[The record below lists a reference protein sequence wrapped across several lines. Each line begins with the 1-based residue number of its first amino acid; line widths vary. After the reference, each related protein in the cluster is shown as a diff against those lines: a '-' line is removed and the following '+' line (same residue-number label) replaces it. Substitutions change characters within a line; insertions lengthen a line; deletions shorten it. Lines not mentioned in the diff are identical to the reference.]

1 MSKNNENKKSN
12 QKTTMNKI
20 ACAIMVSLSGT
31 CFLKGE
37 IAPPE
42 TEWKG
47 ARLIYEGVSIQNE
60 VTLPQKGVMY
70 HDEDKLSFNIT
81 NATIEMTTSLSK
93 KPQCGKEWCYKG
105 ISHIIIKYCGP
116 IAEPDDGGTIYFE
129 PTYNHHVWFDNDK
142 YGQWGI
148 MFSKV
153 YIITRIKNANI
164 EDTKDYGISGED
176 GSIFFQYVEKMM
188 AEM

>member
-1 MSKNNENKKSN
+1 
-12 QKTTMNKI
+12 
-20 ACAIMVSLSGT
+20 
-31 CFLKGE
+31 
-37 IAPPE
+37 
-42 TEWKG
+42 
-47 ARLIYEGVSIQNE
+47 
-60 VTLPQKGVMY
+60 MY

-153 YIITRIKNANI
+153 YIITLHQKCEYRGYQRLWHQRGGRKHLFPIRG
-164 EDTKDYGISGED
+164 KDD
-176 GSIFFQYVEKMM
+176 G
-188 AEM
+188 

>member
-60 VTLPQKGVMY
+60 VTLPQKGVQEAAMR
-70 HDEDKLSFNIT
+70 
-81 NATIEMTTSLSK
+81 
-93 KPQCGKEWCYKG
+93 KG
-105 ISHIIIKYCGP
+105 VVLQGHQP
-116 IAEPDDGGTIYFE
+116 
-129 PTYNHHVWFDNDK
+129 HHYQILWSD
-142 YGQWGI
+142 
-148 MFSKV
+148 
-153 YIITRIKNANI
+153 RRA
-164 EDTKDYGISGED
+164 
-176 GSIFFQYVEKMM
+176 
-188 AEM
+188 

>member
-1 MSKNNENKKSN
+1 
-12 QKTTMNKI
+12 MNKI

-93 KPQCGKEWCYKG
+93 KPMLIYEDRSLTVTTIPLRHRMPCCGFLFRRDHLLRADLQ
-105 ISHIIIKYCGP
+105 SSRL
-116 IAEPDDGGTIYFE
+116 
-129 PTYNHHVWFDNDK
+129 V
-142 YGQWGI
+142 
-148 MFSKV
+148 
-153 YIITRIKNANI
+153 
-164 EDTKDYGISGED
+164 
-176 GSIFFQYVEKMM
+176 
-188 AEM
+188 

>member
-1 MSKNNENKKSN
+1 
-12 QKTTMNKI
+12 
-20 ACAIMVSLSGT
+20 MVSLSGT

-93 KPQCGKEWCYKG
+93 KAAMRKG
-105 ISHIIIKYCGP
+105 VVLQGHQP
-116 IAEPDDGGTIYFE
+116 
-129 PTYNHHVWFDNDK
+129 HHYQILWSD
-142 YGQWGI
+142 
-148 MFSKV
+148 
-153 YIITRIKNANI
+153 RRA
-164 EDTKDYGISGED
+164 
-176 GSIFFQYVEKMM
+176 
-188 AEM
+188 

>member
-1 MSKNNENKKSN
+1 
-12 QKTTMNKI
+12 MNKI

-31 CFLKGE
+31 CFQKGE